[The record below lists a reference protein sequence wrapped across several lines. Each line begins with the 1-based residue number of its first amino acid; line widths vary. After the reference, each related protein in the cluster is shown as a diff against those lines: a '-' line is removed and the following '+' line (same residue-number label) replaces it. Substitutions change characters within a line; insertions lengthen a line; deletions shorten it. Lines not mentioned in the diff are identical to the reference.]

1 MRPSKKLFRF
11 PSGFVAASALY
22 SPCRCCCTFVLRS
35 RRLTLSSCKRTYP
48 QETDEKKLLPLA
60 SISFTLFPLL
70 PPDVSLSSKAL
81 PPPPPPPSSLSK
93 AHQRE
98 GEEDINK
105 RGRHSLPC
113 LSRPHAQSWHSRRL
127 GGETDCWDGF
137 RLHGDRRTDGRRE
150 GEGKWE
156 LFFRPLLLPFFSAPF
171 HGGKVFFSLSWRP
184 PGGKEKGQTEL
195 HSKASA
201 YAEDSLQL
209 SYYSAY
215 IHERI

>member
-105 RGRHSLPC
+105 RGRYSLPFP
-113 LSRPHAQSWHSRRL
+113 LSAPCSILAQSPF
-127 GGETDCWDGF
+127 GG
-137 RLHGDRRTDGRRE
+137 GDRLLGWSSAAWGQTDGRRE

-156 LFFRPLLLPFFSAPF
+156 FFFRPLFLPFFSAPF

-184 PGGKEKGQTEL
+184 PGWKEKGQTEL

-201 YAEDSLQL
+201 YDEDSLQL

-215 IHERI
+215 TRA

>member
-1 MRPSKKLFRF
+1 MRPSKKVIPF
-11 PSGFVAASALY
+11 PVRLRGGIGIVFSLQMLLHLRPAVKKTHSVELQAELPTGDWRKKTFALSFDFFHAVP
-22 SPCRCCCTFVLRS
+22 SPSS
-35 RRLTLSSCKRTYP
+35 RRVFIV
-48 QETDEKKLLPLA
+48 EG
-60 SISFTLFPLL
+60 
-70 PPDVSLSSKAL
+70 
-81 PPPPPPPSSLSK
+81 PPSSVFPFK
-93 AHQRE
+93 GPPKGGGRRHQQAR
-98 GEEDINK
+98 K
-105 RGRHSLPC
+105 TLVTFPSLGPM
-113 LSRPHAQSWHSRRL
+113 LNLGTVAVW

-137 RLHGDRRTDGRRE
+137 RLHGDRHGRTEGGRE

-156 LFFRPLLLPFFSAPF
+156 FLFRPLLLPFFSAPF